1 PRTLLVTSSEPG
13 ETKSTSAYKLAEEFS
28 ALGEKVLIIDCDLRR
43 PSLHRVFKTDNTMG
57 LTNLLT
63 NTVAPEDVQQLFH
76 HSAVHPKLDF
86 LATGPMVP
94 NPVDLLSSARMG
106 AVLRACTNTYAL
118 VILDGPPVIG
128 LSDALILSRLAEATM
143 LVVAAHQTAR
153 KSAAAALKRLH
164 SAGGNIV
171 GAMLGKLDVA
181 KIDYSYAYRYMY
193 EGYYSYGS
201 EETPRLADQGE
212 ATPDAAEAGTDRR
225 WSGTLAHLYR

>member
-1 PRTLLVTSSEPG
+1 AILPKAEGDRLAAGLEDPRSALSEAYRSLRTSLQFAGADGAPRTLLVTSSEPG

-106 AVLRACTNTYAL
+106 AVLRACTNSYSL

-128 LSDALILSRLAEATM
+128 LSDA
-143 LVVAAHQTAR
+143 
-153 KSAAAALKRLH
+153 
-164 SAGGNIV
+164 
-171 GAMLGKLDVA
+171 
-181 KIDYSYAYRYMY
+181 
-193 EGYYSYGS
+193 
-201 EETPRLADQGE
+201 
-212 ATPDAAEAGTDRR
+212 
-225 WSGTLAHLYR
+225 